1 MRIFLTCMLV
11 TTLGVPIAHSAA
23 AQTASN
29 RTAPSLKARCSQ
41 LLTYFDWYGASRSEN
56 TDGSRNMTSIAA
68 RVDCDH
74 GRYEQ
79 GIAEL
84 EDLLRRKQFPVPPST
99 QLSAVVAP
107 PQAPMEAM
115 GVSRS
120 QAR

>member
-1 MRIFLTCMLV
+1 MRILLTCMLV
-11 TTLGVPIAHSAA
+11 TTLSVPIAHSAA
-23 AQTASN
+23 AQ
-29 RTAPSLKARCSQ
+29 TAPSLKARCSQ
-41 LLTYFDWYGASRSEN
+41 LLTYYDWYGASRSEN
-56 TDGSRNMTSIAA
+56 TDGSRNMASIGA

-74 GRYEQ
+74 RRYEQ

-107 PQAPMEAM
+107 PRTPMEAM
-115 GVSRS
+115 GASRP